1 MAKLWYYEA
10 DLGGDQDQDN
20 EKWIQRGIV
29 LAASIQDLFWKIDE
43 ILDPYIVRFT
53 TDISMLNIGWESTYT
68 TYKNT
73 DGDDE
78 IEDSKSEVDNDYD
91 GITLSTNAVWYYFKD
106 KQTIICDNSY
116 KSCHISQL

>member
-10 DLGGDQDQDN
+10 DLGGDQDN
-20 EKWIQRGIV
+20 EKRIQRGIV

-43 ILDPYIVRFT
+43 ILDPYIVRLT

-68 TYKNT
+68 TYKNAN
-73 DGDDE
+73 GDDE